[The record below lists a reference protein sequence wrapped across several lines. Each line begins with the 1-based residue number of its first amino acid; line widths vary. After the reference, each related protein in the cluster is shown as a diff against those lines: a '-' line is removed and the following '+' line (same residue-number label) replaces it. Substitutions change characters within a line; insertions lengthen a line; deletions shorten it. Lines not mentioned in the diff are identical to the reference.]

1 MGFELGSL
9 CSCCVVAVFIFFSLR
24 HFFDCLIVFITE
36 FQSQFHS
43 KYLVSADMF
52 EDISEFES
60 AAIIV
65 RQIYAAIQV
74 TCRFAKQWRRVNN
87 KSSGRARRVNLARS
101 AGNHPFERFIHK

>member
-1 MGFELGSL
+1 MGLELGSL
-9 CSCCVVAVFIFFSLR
+9 CSCCAIAVFIFFSLW
-24 HFFDCLIVFITE
+24 HFFDCLTVFITE

-60 AAIIV
+60 AVIIV
-65 RQIYAAIQV
+65 WQIYAAIQV

-87 KSSGRARRVNLARS
+87 KSGQARCVNLARS
-101 AGNHPFERFIHK
+101 AGNHLFKRFIHK